1 MFGDCKYRSPQIPYL
16 DLKGH
21 FQVGKGS
28 IGATTIGTGGN
39 WSPISQQ
46 VVTRM
51 QGLHLSCQ
59 KFSGDS
65 LPHPTPSPVFGQGVW
80 AQTLVPLDFSTVAP
94 LKGRGKGKEW
104 REKEKKERGRR
115 DGKNNPHRR
124 KFLVTALVRANGTH
138 ATSDLLRNRH

>member
-59 KFSGDS
+59 KFSGGDTPGPPQREGR
-65 LPHPTPSPVFGQGVW
+65 LPPAPNTQPGLCPGCLGPNPSPPRLFNRCAPKREGKGEGMERKRKEGKGQ
-80 AQTLVPLDFSTVAP
+80 
-94 LKGRGKGKEW
+94 KGR
-104 REKEKKERGRR
+104 EKQ
-115 DGKNNPHRR
+115 PPP
-124 KFLVTALVRANGTH
+124 T
-138 ATSDLLRNRH
+138 